1 MGTYELDTVLK
12 KWKHGDLTIEQAIGQ
27 ILQLLEIISFRVGKL
42 ERRAVEQRPLAGPS
56 LEGKPEEG

>member
-12 KWKHGDLTIEQAIGQ
+12 KWKHGDLTVEQAIGQ
-27 ILQLLEIISFRVGKL
+27 ILQLLELMSYRVGKL
-42 ERRAVEQRPLAGPS
+42 EKRAVGSRPSGEPS